1 MHVFGWEKY
10 INQNINSNFSWIV
23 GVGKMLT
30 PLSSILFCYDHYV
43 FFVKSKLWHE
53 KKEIKVENVAKK
65 KTDPLIN
72 SSSLQ
77 LPKK

>member
-1 MHVFGWEKY
+1 
-10 INQNINSNFSWIV
+10 
-23 GVGKMLT
+23 MLT
-30 PLSSILFCYDHYV
+30 SLSSILFFYDHYV
-43 FFVKSKLWHE
+43 FFVKSKLWHG
-53 KKEIKVENVAKK
+53 KKKDIKVENVAK